1 MKKNI
6 LSTALFLTASFTTHT
21 EIIESS
27 SIMSVLNYITT
38 PKTLV
43 VYDIDNT
50 LARPAHEL
58 GSDEW
63 FCYLVNQKI
72 AEGLNYI
79 DAINAALPVCYY
91 AQFNLPLV
99 ATESAI
105 PTLLTTLAEQ
115 QVHTMGLTSRGLFL
129 AERTHEQLININ
141 INFFMP
147 EINSDELILPM
158 KYPCLYKYNII
169 FTSNNDKGETL
180 LRFLDAINYHPD
192 RIIFVDDKMYH
203 VEAVEKASL
212 SRNIEYVGIRYSGC
226 DEYIN
231 HFDPVKADIQLQMLR
246 QHNRMPVQQHQNTS
260 HTTPAWQ

>member
-6 LSTALFLTASFTTHT
+6 LNTAFFLTTSFTAQA

-50 LARPAHEL
+50 LARPEQEL

-63 FCYLVNQKI
+63 FCYVVNQKI
-72 AEGLNYI
+72 AEGLDYI

-115 QVHTMGLTSRGLFL
+115 QVYTMGLTARGLFL

-141 INFFMP
+141 INFCMP
-147 EINSDELILPM
+147 EISSEELVLPM

-169 FTSNNDKGETL
+169 FSSNNDKGETL
-180 LRFLDAINYHPD
+180 LRFLDTINYHPD
-192 RIIFVDDKMYH
+192 RIVFVDDKLYH
-203 VEAVEKASL
+203 VQAVEKAAL
-212 SRNIEYVGIRYSGC
+212 SRNIEYVGIRYSAC

-246 QHNRMPVQQHQNTS
+246 QHNRMPAQQHHNNS
-260 HTTPAWQ
+260 HIAAEWQ